1 MHNHLFQEHFLRT
14 FPNEGPG
21 PVNLSLIRKQS
32 LPEEMLHAREVLK
45 EMMREAREQEAS
57 LCEFH
62 NALCFLLPSLLLP
75 VFLSALSSFQTP
87 KQKFHPKQ
95 PRKPMSNPT
104 IHTLNCRLS
113 CFPRQPHPLSFTLE
127 VIVFTPLSLRRA
139 LPSLWAFPFQ
149 NICPRQ

>member
-45 EMMREAREQEAS
+45 EMMREPREQEAS
-57 LCEFH
+57 LCEFQ

-75 VFLSALSSFQTP
+75 VFQL
-87 KQKFHPKQ
+87 
-95 PRKPMSNPT
+95 
-104 IHTLNCRLS
+104 
-113 CFPRQPHPLSFTLE
+113 
-127 VIVFTPLSLRRA
+127 
-139 LPSLWAFPFQ
+139 
-149 NICPRQ
+149 